1 MKHRSIALAGAAA
14 AVALTLTACGASSGA
29 AGGGSGAG
37 GGDQGTPATGGTL
50 RFLSQSDFS
59 HLDPARGYDG
69 GVDNFYQLIY
79 RTLTMWKPGSGHAQ
93 VVPDLA
99 TSLGTPSGNYKV
111 WTFHLK
117 SGLYFSNGQPITSQD
132 VKFGVERS
140 WDPQAGIGSPYAK
153 TLIAAPAS
161 YKGPYVSGSLNTIA
175 TPDSKTIVFHLK
187 QSYPDFSYAVQEP
200 VYVPFPVGTGN
211 DDSFDKHPIASGPY
225 EVSDYQPGSSLTLV
239 RNKRWQR
246 ATDPNRAARP
256 DKIVFTYGL
265 SAATIDQRLLA
276 NQGTDQDAVGLWAI
290 QPSTV
295 AKIQTA
301 QMKARTVQGVQGC
314 TGYVGLNTT
323 KKPLNNL
330 KVRQAIEW
338 ATDKQTIVQANGG
351 TVLASP
357 ATAIESPSVPD
368 RTTTDVYATPGN
380 TGNVTKAKALL
391 AQAGLPHGFTMNVQ
405 VSNDPVSQAEAVA
418 FQAGLARAGIKVQI
432 DAIATAS
439 FYQTIGTIS
448 QEGDSA
454 MTGWC
459 PDWPGGLTFLPPLFD
474 GHLITSAG
482 NTNLAQIND
491 PSVNNQFASIAKMS
505 SVTAQNQAY
514 ARMDV
519 QIQKLAVVVPTVWD
533 NTVMLVGTNVTG
545 AAPSPP
551 WDNGPDLVSLGLKNA
566 GQ

>member
-1 MKHRSIALAGAAA
+1 MKHRSIARAAA
-14 AVALTLTACGASSGA
+14 AAAAALTLTACGSAG
-29 AGGGSGAG
+29 AGGGSGGSAS
-37 GGDQGTPATGGTL
+37 GDQGTPATGGTL
-50 RFLSQSDFS
+50 RFLAQSDFS

-99 TSLGTPSGNYKV
+99 TSLGTPSDNSQV

-117 SGLYFSNGQPITSQD
+117 NDIYFSNGQPITSQD

-161 YKGPYVSGSLNTIA
+161 YKGPYVSGSLSTIA

-187 QSYPDFSYAVQEP
+187 QPYPDFSYAVQEP

-211 DDSFDKHPIASGPY
+211 HDAFDKHPIASGPY
-225 EVSDYQPGSSLTLV
+225 EVSNYQPGNSLTLV
-239 RNKRWQR
+239 RNKDWHRS
-246 ATDPNRAARP
+246 TDPNRAAKP
-256 DKIVFTYGL
+256 DKIVFTFGL

-276 NQGTDQDAVGLWAI
+276 DQGTDQDAVGLWAI

-295 AKIQTA
+295 PKIQTP

-314 TGYVGLNTT
+314 TGYVALNTT
-323 KKPLNNL
+323 KKPLNSL
-330 KVRQAIEW
+330 LVRQAVEW
-338 ATDKQTIVQANGG
+338 ATDKQTIVEANGG

-368 RTTTDVYATPGN
+368 RTTANAYATPGN
-380 TGNVTKAKALL
+380 TGNVAKARQLL
-391 AQAGLPHGFTMNVQ
+391 KQAGLPHGFTMNVQ
-405 VSNDPVSQAEAVA
+405 VSNDPIAQAEAVA

-432 DAIATAS
+432 SAISTAS

-474 GHLITSAG
+474 GHLITSVG
-482 NTNLAQIND
+482 NTNLAQLNNPSINA
-491 PSVNNQFASIAKMS
+491 QFAKIAKMS
-505 SVTAQNQAY
+505 NVTAQNQAY
-514 ARMDV
+514 ARMDIE
-519 QIQKLAVVVPTVWD
+519 IQKLAVVVPTVWD
-533 NTVMLVGTNVTG
+533 NTVMLVGSNVTG

-551 WDNGPDLVSLGLKNA
+551 WNNGPDLVSVGLKNA